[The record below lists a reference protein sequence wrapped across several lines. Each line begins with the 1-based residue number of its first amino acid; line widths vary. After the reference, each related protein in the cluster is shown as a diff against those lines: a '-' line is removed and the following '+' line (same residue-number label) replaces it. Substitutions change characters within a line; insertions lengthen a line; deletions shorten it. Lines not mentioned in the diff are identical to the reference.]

1 MWCIL
6 TESQEHQA
14 VETQEQDQFGTTE
27 EIKDQNQSEEQMEI
41 SESVEPVKTQDQNQS
56 EVPEDEKRSEE
67 PVETIE
73 PEVVP
78 QSDQP
83 VTTGALEGATATSG
97 GQMSAVVIG
106 CTGAI
111 GRCLVGVLLQDKVS
125 LSKLCYLDK
134 EMMMFL
140 CHKYMYH

>member
-27 EIKDQNQSEEQMEI
+27 EIKDQNQSEEQM
-41 SESVEPVKTQDQNQS
+41 
-56 EVPEDEKRSEE
+56 
-67 PVETIE
+67 ETIE

>member
-1 MWCIL
+1 MA
-6 TESQEHQA
+6 ENQEHQA
-14 VETQEQDQFGTTE
+14 VDTQEQDQSGTTE
-27 EIKDQNQSEEQMEI
+27 EIKDQNQSSEQVKI
-41 SESVEPVKTQDQNQS
+41 SDENQSVEPVETQDQNQ
-56 EVPEDEKRSEE
+56 

-125 LSKLCYLDK
+125 L
-134 EMMMFL
+134 F
-140 CHKYMYH
+140 